1 MWQRNLRRAAFGC
14 LPILFLIACAD
25 IRAQETDA
33 PPTLYVIGDS
43 TAASYSMKHYPLFG
57 WAQVLQHYF
66 DASKLRVANRA
77 ISGRSSKSFY
87 DSGSWTPIRESLQA
101 GDYVFIQFGHN
112 DQKKKDPKRYTE
124 PTTTYTEYLQ
134 RYIDETRAAEAMPIL
149 LTSINR
155 NSWETPKKL
164 RDSLG
169 GYPDAVRKLAKSESV
184 PLIDMHKRT
193 TRLYQ
198 KLGQERTTRLFIY
211 LPPSLY
217 PAYPDGRPDNTH
229 LQERGAYT
237 ISALA
242 IKAIRK
248 QRIPLRRHLKSSHHS
263 WGLKRRL
270 QQKADF

>member
-1 MWQRNLRRAAFGC
+1 MLLFAAFSV
-14 LPILFLIACAD
+14 PVSAAD
-25 IRAQETDA
+25 DA
-33 PPTLYVIGDS
+33 NRLPTLYVIGDS
-43 TAASYSMKHYPLFG
+43 TAAAYSMSRYPLFG

-66 DASKLRVANRA
+66 DASKLRVADRA

-87 DSGSWTPIRESLQA
+87 DAGSWTPIRELLQP

-112 DQKKKDPKRYTE
+112 DQKKDDPKRYTE
-124 PTTTYTEYLQ
+124 PTTTYTEYLK
-134 RYIDETRAAEAMPIL
+134 RYVDETRSAGATPIL
-149 LTSINR
+149 LTPINR

-169 GYPDAVRKLAKSESV
+169 GYPDAVRKLAKSERV
-184 PLIDMHKRT
+184 PLIDLHKRT
-193 TRLYQ
+193 ARLYR

-211 LPPSLY
+211 LPPGLY

-237 ISALA
+237 ISGLA
-242 IKAIRK
+242 IKAIRR
-248 QRIPLRRHLKSSHHS
+248 QRIPLRRYLKSIHHS